1 MEQLLLVLFLVF
13 SVVSAL
19 LERRKRKQQLEEA
32 QEREPSRPQSI
43 ETAPAAVEKK
53 EEEEEWGDWPLP
65 SGDPF
70 DQPRAKPKRHVESSP
85 SMPSPT
91 ADAQALLRQIEAQA
105 RGAEERMTAQ
115 QAKAQARA
123 RQARQVQ
130 SPRRVAELLQQ
141 RQTSGKPLPTRRIGR
156 YHLTPA
162 KARDAVV
169 YVEIIGPCKAEQEE
183 EWRW

>member
-70 DQPRAKPKRHVESSP
+70 DQPRAKPKRHVES
-85 SMPSPT
+85 
-91 ADAQALLRQIEAQA
+91 
-105 RGAEERMTAQ
+105 
-115 QAKAQARA
+115 
-123 RQARQVQ
+123 
-130 SPRRVAELLQQ
+130 PRRVAELLQQ